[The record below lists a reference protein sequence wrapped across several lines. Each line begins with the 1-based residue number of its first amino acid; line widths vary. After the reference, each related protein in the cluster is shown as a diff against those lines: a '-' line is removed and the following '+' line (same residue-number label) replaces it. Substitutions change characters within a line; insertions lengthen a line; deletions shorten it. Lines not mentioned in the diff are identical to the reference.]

1 MYRNSEGY
9 YDPTAGAAM
18 SQAMKEY
25 KNRQK
30 DNWRRRYQLKTRKKI
45 YVVSP
50 FAGDIDKNKEAAVRY
65 CRYVIKKGAQPVASH
80 LLYPQM
86 LDDRNPNS
94 REMGLMFGLSLL
106 ALCQEVWVFGE
117 QETEGMRAE
126 LAEATRLGK
135 KIRYYPQIP
144 S

>member
-18 SQAMKEY
+18 SMAMKEY
-25 KNRQK
+25 KNKQK
-30 DNWRRRYQLKTRKKI
+30 NNWKRRYQLKTRKKV

-50 FAGDIDKNKEAAVRY
+50 FAGDIEWNRDAAVRY
-65 CRYVIKKGAQPVASH
+65 CRYVIKRGAQPVASH

-86 LDDRNPNS
+86 LDERNPNS

-106 ALCQEVWVFGE
+106 VVLCQDLV
-117 QETEGMRAE
+117 QIKMRYFDRYAAANSSP
-126 LAEATRLGK
+126 LA
-135 KIRYYPQIP
+135 Y
-144 S
+144 SFS